1 MITNL
6 KQVDEFFR
14 NIQIMGDNPEIPLEP
29 VSTDSPTPVD
39 GDRKPINDSTV
50 DITIDVSKDSPEI
63 TRPDYV
69 EDQEYVSPE
78 TIETQ
83 MLKVYNRLDYIESLL
98 KVQSGL
104 GMEGLTDTL
113 KKALFGIVNIIGHVV
128 NLFTTGLF
136 YGWRDFKRSEL
147 QEYCDSNVLTV
158 SSLMN
163 EKNFGVYRT
172 LQVECPRGMQ
182 GMYRPAVTALL
193 KYLNDLDM
201 GARSKEI
208 CAMIER
214 LVDDVHH
221 NNLQVNTYV
230 RQTHGSILPK
240 KLEVDYITLGKKY
253 FTSGSR
259 DKDTFEKLFDSVS
272 DVKDIVDDVKNADS
286 HLREVATVHDRL
298 MTINS
303 AVNDMITNHVDKIK
317 AAQINDLVN
326 LIRDIAFSFD
336 RYSVVVNDLT
346 RVGHNLVI
354 DIRRMRDAVNL

>member
-1 MITNL
+1 MIANL
-6 KQVDEFFR
+6 KSVDELFR
-14 NIQIMGDNPEIPLEP
+14 TIQLMGDNPEIPLEP

-39 GDRKPINDSTV
+39 VDRKPINDSTV

-63 TRPDYV
+63 SRPDYV

-98 KVQSGL
+98 KAQSGV
-104 GMEGLTDTL
+104 GMEGLTDTI
-113 KKALFGIVNIIGHVV
+113 KRALFGIVNIIGHVV

-158 SSLMN
+158 SSLMS

-214 LVDDVHH
+214 LVDDVHR

-240 KLEVDYITLGKKY
+240 KLEVDYTTLGKKY

-272 DVKDIVDDVKNADS
+272 DVKDIVDDVKDADS

>member
-1 MITNL
+1 MIANL
-6 KQVDEFFR
+6 KQVDELFR
-14 NIQIMGDNPEIPLEP
+14 TIQLMGDNPEIPLEP

-39 GDRKPINDSTV
+39 ADKKPINDSTV

-63 TRPDYV
+63 SRPDYV

-113 KKALFGIVNIIGHVV
+113 KRALFGIVNIIGHVV
-128 NLFTTGLF
+128 NLFATGLF

-163 EKNFGVYRT
+163 EKHFGVYRT

-201 GARSKEI
+201 GARSKDI
-208 CAMIER
+208 CAMIEN
-214 LVDDVHH
+214 LVDDVHRS
-221 NNLQVNTYV
+221 NLQMNTYV
-230 RQTHGSILPK
+230 RQTQGSILPK
-240 KLEVDYITLGKKY
+240 SLETDYTTLGKKY

-259 DKDTFEKLFDSVS
+259 DKDTFEKLFDSVG
-272 DVKDIVDDVKNADS
+272 DVRDIVDDVKDADS

-298 MTINS
+298 MTIDS
-303 AVNDMITNHVDKIK
+303 AVNDMITNHLDKIK

-326 LIRDIAFSFD
+326 LIRAIAFSFD

-354 DIRRMRDAVNL
+354 DIRRMRDAVKL

>member
-1 MITNL
+1 MIANL
-6 KQVDEFFR
+6 NQLTEIYRTLQV
-14 NIQIMGDNPEIPLEP
+14 MGDNPEIPLEP
-29 VSTDSPTPVD
+29 VSADSPTPVD
-39 GDRKPINDSTV
+39 ADRKPINDSTV
-50 DITIDVSKDSPEI
+50 DITIDVSKDSPAI
-63 TRPDYV
+63 SRPDYV

-83 MLKVYNRLDYIESLL
+83 MLRVYNRLDYIEFIL

-113 KKALFGIVNIIGHVV
+113 KRALFGIVNIIGHVV

-158 SSLMN
+158 SSLMS
-163 EKNFGVYRT
+163 EKNFGLYRT

-208 CAMIER
+208 CAMIDD
-214 LVDDVHH
+214 LVDDVRR
-221 NNLQVNTYV
+221 NNLQTNTYV
-230 RQTHGSILPK
+230 RKTHGSLLPK
-240 KLEVDYITLGKKY
+240 SLETDYAALGKKY

-272 DVKDIVDDVKNADS
+272 DVKNIVDDVKDADS

-317 AAQINDLVN
+317 TAQVNDLVN
-326 LIRDIAFSFD
+326 IIRAIAFSFD

-346 RVGHNLVI
+346 RIGHNLVI
-354 DIRRMRDAVNL
+354 DIRRMRDAAKL